1 MKNARALCDGMNIIL
16 HAFRRRAFGNKYR
29 PDIDVDYES
38 NTDDKNDFDFYTPR
52 EVAPRNFISDY
63 WIDTLVNDENEQL
76 DMPNLENK
84 EFAEQKRKNKGE
96 GLKILTPGQM
106 LVNYN

>member
-1 MKNARALCDGMNIIL
+1 MKNARALYDWMNIIL
-16 HAFRRRAFGNKYR
+16 HAFVRSAFGNKHR

-38 NTDDKNDFDFYTPR
+38 NTDDKDDFDFYTPR
-52 EVAPRNFISDY
+52 EVALRNLISDY
-63 WIDTLVNDENEQL
+63 WIDTLVSDENEKL

-96 GLKILTPGQM
+96 GLKIK
-106 LVNYN
+106 